1 MEKIFFITA
10 MLLNV
15 ETLELEPK
23 FNQSV
28 WFYNRINCEAYVQS
42 NFTILHDG
50 LQLYL
55 DMEGDDR
62 EIQSMGCTGTTLD
75 ELRKLLQE
83 ENTNTIAA

>member
-10 MLLNV
+10 MLFNA

-28 WFYNRINCEAYVQS
+28 WFYERINCESYVQQ
-42 NFTILHDG
+42 NYRILHDG

-62 EIQSMGCTGTTLD
+62 EIQSMRCTETTLD

>member
-10 MLLNV
+10 MLFNA

-23 FNQSV
+23 YNQSV

-42 NFTILHDG
+42 NYTILLDG

-55 DMEGDDR
+55 DMEGDER
-62 EIQSMGCTGTTLD
+62 EIHSMGCTETSLE

-83 ENTNTIAA
+83 EITNTIAA

>member
-10 MLLNV
+10 MLFNA
-15 ETLELEPK
+15 ETLQLEPK

-28 WFYNRINCEAYVQS
+28 WFYERIICEAYVQQ

-55 DMEGDDR
+55 DMEGDER
-62 EIQSMGCTGTTLD
+62 KIQSMGCTETTLD
-75 ELRKLLQE
+75 ELRKLIQE

>member
-10 MLLNV
+10 MLFNA

-28 WFYNRINCEAYVQS
+28 WFYERINCEAYVQQ

-55 DMEGDDR
+55 DMEGDER
-62 EIQSMGCTGTTLD
+62 EIQSIGCTETSLD
-75 ELRKLLQE
+75 ELRKLIQE

>member
-1 MEKIFFITA
+1 MDKIFFITA
-10 MLLNV
+10 MLFNA

-28 WFYNRINCEAYVQS
+28 WFYERINCESYVQQ

-55 DMEGDDR
+55 DMEGDTR
-62 EIQSMGCTGTTLD
+62 EIQSMGCTETTLE

>member
-10 MLLNV
+10 MLFNA
-15 ETLELEPK
+15 ETLQLEPK

-28 WFYNRINCEAYVQS
+28 WFYERINCEAYVQQ

-55 DMEGDDR
+55 DMEGDTR
-62 EIQSMGCTGTTLD
+62 QIQSMGCTGITRDELKKLLD
-75 ELRKLLQE
+75 ED
-83 ENTNTIAA
+83 NTNTIAA

>member
-1 MEKIFFITA
+1 MEKIIFITEIMFNA
-10 MLLNV
+10 

-23 FNQSV
+23 FNQSG
-28 WFYNRINCEAYVQS
+28 WFYNRINCESYVQQ

-55 DMEGDDR
+55 DMEGDER
-62 EIQSMGCTGTTLD
+62 EIQSMGCTETTLE

>member
-10 MLLNV
+10 MLFNA

-23 FNQSV
+23 YNQSV

-55 DMEGDDR
+55 DMEGDTR
-62 EIQSMGCTGTTLD
+62 QIQSMGCTGITRDELKKLLD
-75 ELRKLLQE
+75 ED
-83 ENTNTIAA
+83 NTNTIAA

>member
-10 MLLNV
+10 MLFNA

-28 WFYNRINCEAYVQS
+28 WFYERINCESYVQQ
-42 NFTILHDG
+42 NYKILHDG

-55 DMEGDDR
+55 DMEGDKR
-62 EIQSMGCTGTTLD
+62 EIQSMGCTATTLD

>member
-10 MLLNV
+10 MLFNA

-23 FNQSV
+23 YNQSV
-28 WFYNRINCEAYVQS
+28 WFYNRINCENYVQQ

-55 DMEGDDR
+55 DMEGDTR
-62 EIQSMGCTGTTLD
+62 KIESMGCTETTLD

-83 ENTNTIAA
+83 DNTNTIAA

>member
-10 MLLNV
+10 MLFNA

-28 WFYNRINCEAYVQS
+28 WFYERINCEAYVQH
-42 NFTILHDG
+42 NFTILHDV

-55 DMEGDDR
+55 DMEGYER
-62 EIQSMGCTGTTLD
+62 KIQSMGCTETTLD

>member
-1 MEKIFFITA
+1 
-10 MLLNV
+10 MLFNA
-15 ETLELEPK
+15 ETLEVEPK

-28 WFYNRINCEAYVQS
+28 WFYERINCEAYVQQ

-55 DMEGDDR
+55 DMEGDER
-62 EIQSMGCTGTTLD
+62 KIQSMGCTETTLD
-75 ELRKLLQE
+75 ELIKLIQE

>member
-10 MLLNV
+10 MLFNA
-15 ETLELEPK
+15 ETLELEPI

-28 WFYNRINCEAYVQS
+28 WFYERINCEEYVQS
-42 NFTILHDG
+42 NYTVLHDG

-55 DMEGDDR
+55 DMEGDER
-62 EIQSMGCTGTTLD
+62 EIQSMGCTETTLD
-75 ELRKLLQE
+75 ELRKLIQE